1 MFGLKTT
8 NQRNKQIKNK
18 NNRPPPPSKLP
29 PQDSSDMQLYWLA
42 LIADFPQ
49 LRITG
54 KSVNEGLAALCWPV
68 GMSLGGT
75 VVIKLAGVGR
85 SSPL

>member
-8 NQRNKQIKNK
+8 NPNKQIKNK
-18 NNRPPPPSKLP
+18 YNIPPHLP

-42 LIADFPQ
+42 LIADFSQ

-54 KSVNEGLAALCWPV
+54 KSVNEGLAALGWPA
-68 GMSLGGT
+68 GMSLGDCGNY
-75 VVIKLAGVGR
+75 I
-85 SSPL
+85 S